1 MMNKYLTIFGSHS
14 QYVEPE
20 VKPNVSYCIQEDE
33 VHYNP
38 LPAFILV
45 NFTVPEN
52 EEDTLVWLYNNVG
65 VKFIEIDN
73 EIVTPTETDTSNNL
87 MLKRCLYKFR

>member
-1 MMNKYLTIFGSHS
+1 MNKYLTIFGSHS

-38 LPAFILV
+38 IETKLIAKYNVIDA
-45 NFTVPEN
+45 NQQ
-52 EEDTLVWLYNNVG
+52 TLLYNYYDGDTTAALLFDNV
-65 VKFIEIDN
+65 EIDGVDVS
-73 EIVTPTETDTSNNL
+73 IADLDTAHG
-87 MLKRCLYKFR
+87 

>member
-1 MMNKYLTIFGSHS
+1 MNKYLTIFESHS

-38 LPAFILV
+38 FIDYSKEYLTF
-45 NFTVPEN
+45 NILESGSIN
-52 EEDTLVWLYNNVG
+52 W
-65 VKFIEIDN
+65 
-73 EIVTPTETDTSNNL
+73 
-87 MLKRCLYKFR
+87 